1 MLRGLLAWSLKHG
14 HFLIMGGFHLVEP
27 GTSIAQLEAPPD
39 GVYLKRQLT
48 NAERNVEGVSD
59 FFAAVS
65 IPSLIS
71 NRSEVNLSGRS

>member
-1 MLRGLLAWSLKHG
+1 
-14 HFLIMGGFHLVEP
+14 MGGFYLVNVEP
-27 GTSIAQLEAPPD
+27 GTSIAPGTEQLEAPPD
-39 GVYLKRQLT
+39 SVYLKRQLT